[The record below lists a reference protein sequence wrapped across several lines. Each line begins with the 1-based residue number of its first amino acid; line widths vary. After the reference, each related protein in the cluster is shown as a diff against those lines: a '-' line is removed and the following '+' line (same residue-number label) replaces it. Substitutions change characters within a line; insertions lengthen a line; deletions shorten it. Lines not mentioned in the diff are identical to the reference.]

1 METPVLTFTNAQLQK
16 LSAGLAAL
24 DGIRTKPDEFE
35 PYRFNP
41 ETTWRIA
48 SNQTIIT
55 DKLQSFERARK
66 SLAAQNKVTDRMAIT
81 PHNAEQV
88 AAFMAG
94 LDELN
99 DREVK
104 VEGLEKISRDK
115 LNLGFDREKK
125 QNPIPPSVLVNLMP
139 LLEG

>member
-24 DGIRTKPDEFE
+24 DGIRNKPDEFE
-35 PYRFNP
+35 PYRFSP
-41 ETTWRIA
+41 DTTWKIA
-48 SNQTIIT
+48 SNQTIIA
-55 DKLQSFERARK
+55 DKLQAFERARK
-66 SLAAQNKVTDRMAIT
+66 SLAAQHKVTDRMAIT
-81 PHNAEQV
+81 PQNADQV

-115 LNLGFDREKK
+115 LNVGSDREKR
-125 QNPIPPSVLVNLMP
+125 QNQIPPSVLVNLMA

>member
-16 LSAGLAAL
+16 LSTGLAAL

-35 PYRFNP
+35 PYRFSP
-41 ETTWRIA
+41 DTTWKIA
-48 SNQTIIT
+48 SNQTIIA
-55 DKLQSFERARK
+55 DKLQAFERARK
-66 SLAAQNKVTDRMAIT
+66 SLAAQHKVTDRMAIT
-81 PHNAEQV
+81 PQNADQV

-104 VEGLEKISRDK
+104 VEGLEKISREK
-115 LNLGFDREKK
+115 LNFGSDQEKR
-125 QNPIPPSVLVNLMP
+125 QNQIPPSVLVNLMA

>member
-35 PYRFNP
+35 PFRFSP

-48 SNQTIIT
+48 SNQTIID
-55 DKLQSFERARK
+55 DKLQAFERARK
-66 SLAAQNKVTDRMAIT
+66 SLAAQHKVTDRMAIT
-81 PHNAEQV
+81 PQNADQV

-99 DREVK
+99 YCVVN
-104 VEGLEKISRDK
+104 VEGLEKIGRDK
-115 LNLGFDREKK
+115 LNVGFDREKK
-125 QNPIPPSVLVNLMP
+125 QNPIPPSVLANLML